1 VGRLRPLALKFW
13 QILPEPPHLLLTP
26 RLSKEK
32 RHNLDLGTFLHSDVE
47 FAGIPSLTLPSGK
60 FKEDSANAQRT
71 KVYRGVPPDGMPKR
85 AAPASLSQQLHGV
98 RLCEKLQA
106 IASRR
111 GASISKRYSLRSC
124 YQSLTAHESSELVL
138 V

>member
-1 VGRLRPLALKFW
+1 M
-13 QILPEPPHLLLTP
+13 
-26 RLSKEK
+26 
-32 RHNLDLGTFLHSDVE
+32 E

-71 KVYRGVPPDGMPKR
+71 KVYGGAPPDGMPKR
-85 AAPASLSQQLHGV
+85 AAPASLSQQFHGV
-98 RLCEKLQA
+98 RLSAQQQA
-106 IASRR
+106 IASRS
-111 GASISKRYSLRSC
+111 GARISKRYSLRSC